1 MLHRMRLYKSEAGC
15 VAVCADTHESVVAGG
30 RASHLSAIQA
40 LNKRCGVKHR
50 KEYNIWEEV
59 RVAQNTR
66 FVDLKIRGTARITE
80 RNTVDQLNNRV
91 YGR

>member
-1 MLHRMRLYKSEAGC
+1 MRLYKSKAGC
-15 VAVCADTHESVVAGG
+15 VAVCADTHESVAVGG
-30 RASHLSAIQA
+30 HHLSAIQA

-50 KEYNIWEEV
+50 KEYNVWEEV

-66 FVDLKIRGTARITE
+66 FVDLKIRGTAITE
-80 RNTVDQLNNRV
+80 RNTVEQLNNRV